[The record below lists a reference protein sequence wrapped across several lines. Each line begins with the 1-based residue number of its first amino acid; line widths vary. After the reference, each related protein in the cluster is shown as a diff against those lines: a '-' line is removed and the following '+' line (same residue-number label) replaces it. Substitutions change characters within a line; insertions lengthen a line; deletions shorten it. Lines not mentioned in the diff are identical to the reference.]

1 MTKRQAPHSWPR
13 LMKISDASNYIGTSP
28 TNLHR
33 LVSRGQLAQP
43 LIRGGERLWD
53 IRDLDEHAES
63 LKRRSDPVANDW
75 TGQAI

>member
-1 MTKRQAPHSWPR
+1 MATKHSIHSWPR

-28 TNLHR
+28 TNLRR
-33 LVSRGQLAQP
+33 LVSRGELAQP

-63 LKRRSDPVANDW
+63 LKREGVPVANDW
-75 TGQAI
+75 AGHSI